1 MTVRGLDRIKR
12 DSQYLRNTI
21 FLDLSER
28 YVGGEGES
36 NNPIAMVIG
45 EAPGAQEE
53 IQRRP
58 FVGPAG
64 LVLRDLMATA
74 GLNANPFPLTKEIA
88 TNCWLTNVVKFRP
101 PKNRKPTNEEISA
114 FRRDLLNEWLAIGH
128 PRIII
133 PVGSPALNAVC
144 GIGRR
149 SILKVAGQLIYQPS
163 RTRPDLTLCIWPM
176 VHPSFVM
183 RSNSTQLQEV
193 VERDWQRLGGWLAD
207 QDEYQRATVY
217 VDYYPEWLG
226 VPKKWEGGG
235 HLLATDLNA
244 LHSFAK
250 LIGLKREWFQVG
262 VSGFPHYDL
271 TKSKRALAIIKG
283 AIPIEPGEIPEG
295 VIRRVF

>member
-1 MTVRGLDRIKR
+1 MTTRGLDRIKR

-36 NNPIAMVIG
+36 NSPIAIVIG

-74 GLNANPFPLTKEIA
+74 GLFA
-88 TNCWLTNVVKFRP
+88 TPNSGSLYQPNCWLTNVVKFRP
-101 PKNRKPTNEEISA
+101 PKNRKPTNEEISI
-114 FRRDLLNEWLAIGH
+114 FRRDLLNEWLAIGC

-133 PVGSPALNAVC
+133 PVGGSALDAVC
-144 GIGRR
+144 GRGRR

-163 RTRPDLTLCIWPM
+163 RTKPDLTLCIWPM
-176 VHPSFVM
+176 VHPAFVM
-183 RSNSTQLQEV
+183 RSNSTQLQEM
-193 VERDWQRLGGWLAD
+193 VECDWQRLGGWLTD
-207 QDEYQRATVY
+207 QDEYQRPTVY

-235 HLLATDLNA
+235 HLFATDLDV

-250 LIGLKREWFQVG
+250 LIGLKREWFQIG
-262 VSGFPHYDL
+262 ASGFPHYDL
-271 TKSKRALAIIKG
+271 TRGKRALAIEKG
-283 AIPIEPGEIPEG
+283 AITIEPGEIPEG